1 MQLRSYDAL
10 RAEDAYRRE
19 RLASAFRAGTSRG
32 LSLPRRRRLGF
43 PAQRRAG
50 WLRLA

>member
-19 RLASAFRAGTSRG
+19 HLASAFRAGALRG
-32 LSLPRRRRLGF
+32 LSLPRRRLGF
-43 PAQRRAG
+43 PARRRAG